1 MTKKRRS
8 KSSKAANLARRI
20 VMIANGMR
28 DAGPKSPSFE
38 LRNGKLIK
46 VFPQPRHLDS
56 CDCCDCCGKEQHVRN
71 W

>member
-20 VMIANGMR
+20 VMIANGMK

-46 VFPQPRHLDS
+46 VFPQPRHSD
-56 CDCCDCCGKEQHVRN
+56 DCGYCDCCGKEPDYLS

>member
-20 VMIANGMR
+20 VLIANGLR

-38 LRNGKLIK
+38 LRSGKLVK
-46 VFPQPRHLDS
+46 VFPAPCHLDT
-56 CDCCDCCGKEQHVRN
+56 CDCGGQEPIVRN